1 MSISREYVRQLEDLI
16 ILKLLP
22 IYVEHYKNKNMDPPY
37 DKVLIQ
43 FYGKMLKKKSQELP
57 ALLRKQRP

>member
-22 IYVEHYKNKNMDPPY
+22 IYVEYYKNKNMEPPF
-37 DKVLIQ
+37 DKALIQ
-43 FYGKMLKKKSQELP
+43 FYGKMLKKKPQELP